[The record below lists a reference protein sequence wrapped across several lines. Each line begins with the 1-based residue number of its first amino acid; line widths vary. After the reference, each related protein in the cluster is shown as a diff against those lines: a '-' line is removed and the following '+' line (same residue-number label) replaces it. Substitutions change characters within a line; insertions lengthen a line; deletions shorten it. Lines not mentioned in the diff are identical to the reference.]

1 MVKRTH
7 CKLRYVP
14 KNVKGW
20 GKKKKPTVV
29 KKLNPNKNPSAAE
42 LEKELGNI
50 NHFGAIFSSKQL
62 KNIIILKYPITLL
75 VIVKKHWIVIYIDQ
89 RTIEVY
95 DSLMNI
101 CEYDQVLLFIKNNIH
116 SKELKLF
123 PKIQADNNLDCAF
136 FAKFFIKA
144 KANLLSFEDL
154 LKIFGCDFKYNATI
168 VRNGFDKTFIS
179 TR

>member
-1 MVKRTH
+1 MSKDGVKR
-7 CKLRYVP
+7 KSRPLLQKIR
-14 KNVKGW
+14 K
-20 GKKKKPTVV
+20 
-29 KKLNPNKNPSAAE
+29 KNPSAAE

-50 NHFGAIFSSKQL
+50 KHFGGIFSSKQL

-136 FAKFFIKA
+136 FAKYFIKA
-144 KANLLSFEDL
+144 KANLISFDDL

-168 VRNGFDKTFIS
+168 VRTGFDKTFIS